1 VSKRVW
7 AALGLL
13 AVHSGLQLVHAQAIF
28 TCVDG
33 KGRRITS
40 DRPIPECLDREQREL
55 NPSGTVKRQIPPS
68 QTADERAAEETRQ
81 RVAAEEQARIA
92 EEKRRDRALLA
103 RYPSR
108 ALHDAERGEALKQ
121 VDEVVLLA
129 QRRIDDLK
137 AQRRAIDND
146 VEFYRRDPAK
156 APLALRM
163 RQQDNLAAEQ
173 AQLRFIEEQGQ
184 EKKRINQRFDRELQR
199 LGQLWG
205 GQR

>member
-129 QRRIDDLK
+129 QRRIEDLK
-137 AQRRAIDND
+137 AQRKAIDTEF
-146 VEFYRRDPAK
+146 EFYRRDPAK

>member
-1 VSKRVW
+1 M
-7 AALGLL
+7 GLL
-13 AVHSGLQLVHAQAIF
+13 AVQGGLQLAHAQAIF

-68 QTADERAAEETRQ
+68 QTAEERAAEEARQ
-81 RVAAEEQARIA
+81 RAALEEQARGV

-108 ALHDAERGEALKQ
+108 PAHDAERGEALKQ
-121 VDEVVLLA
+121 VDEVVQLA
-129 QRRIDDLK
+129 QRRIEDLK
-137 AQRRAIDND
+137 AQRKTIDTEF
-146 VEFYRRDPAK
+146 EFYRHDPAK
-156 APLALRM
+156 APQALRM

-173 AQLRFIEEQGQ
+173 AQLRFIQDQAQ
-184 EKKRINQRFDRELQR
+184 EKKRINQRFDQELLR
-199 LGQLWG
+199 LNQLWS

>member
-1 VSKRVW
+1 VTKRVW
-7 AALGLL
+7 AVLGLL
-13 AVHSGLQLVHAQAIF
+13 AVHSGLQLAHAQAIF

-68 QTADERAAEETRQ
+68 QTAEERAAEEARQ
-81 RVAAEEQARIA
+81 RLAAEEQARIA

-103 RYPSR
+103 RYPNR
-108 ALHDAERGEALKQ
+108 ASHDSERGEALKQ

-137 AQRRAIDND
+137 AQRKAIDTEF
-146 VEFYRRDPAK
+146 EFYRRDPAK
-156 APLALRM
+156 APQVLRM
-163 RQQDNLAAEQ
+163 KQQDNLAAEQ
-173 AQLRFIEEQGQ
+173 AQLRFIDEQGQ

>member
-1 VSKRVW
+1 MRVW
-7 AALGLL
+7 AMMGLL
-13 AVHSGLQLVHAQAIF
+13 AVQCGLQLVHAQAIF

-68 QTADERAAEETRQ
+68 QTAEERAAEEARQ
-81 RVAAEEQARIA
+81 HRAAEEQARVA
-92 EEKRRDRALLA
+92 EERRRDRALQA
-103 RYPSR
+103 RYPNR
-108 ALHDAERGEALKQ
+108 AAHDAERGEALKQ
-121 VDEVVLLA
+121 VDQVVVLA

-137 AQRRAIDND
+137 AQRKAIDTEF
-146 VEFYRRDPAK
+146 EFYRHDPAK

-163 RQQDNLAAEQ
+163 RQQDNLATEQ
-173 AQLRFIEEQGQ
+173 AQLRFIEEQAQ
-184 EKKRINQRFDRELQR
+184 EKMRINQRFDRELQR
-199 LGQLWG
+199 LNQLWS